1 MALAALL
8 FLAFAGPAR
17 SADTVTCERSV
28 EAFDPAAPSRLIG
41 HFDPPTTLEI
51 EGAAMEGRMLRVLY
65 KGPDGRQVRAL
76 CRAADLHV
84 EVVALDKVK
93 GDAPTKEGAPAGAEG
108 SSEPPSLK
116 MLREFDP
123 SIWETSPS
131 DFAQRHEPL
140 GFRWVAAGELH
151 EMRSD
156 RPLRFLDRPVYE
168 TLARFQNEKLQEV
181 SLLFFGR
188 GDAGRE
194 MDEREFQSAIKEI
207 GEALDRWAGSRG
219 LDAWVPV
226 SATDTKRRSWFKA
239 PLRLDLEWCVTRGVR
254 ETRGLME
261 PQRISF
267 RTEFIRLVARPFDG
281 KGDPSQLVKPNY
293 QGRGVTAVRRS
304 EVKERV
310 KRDPGGDVS
319 LEGIPMVNQGMKG
332 YCVPATAER
341 VMRYYG
347 IEVDQNELAKG
358 AGALTAGGTDPEAM
372 AKALRRLGDRF
383 SLAVTELISFDFQKF
398 KSGVTAY
405 NQVARRNKVPEIHLP
420 QSGTIMIQ
428 QVYEAMDPATLL
440 EARLKRT
447 NERTQFLY
455 HVRTAIDKGAP
466 LLWSVR
472 LGLVPEQPSLPQVS
486 GGHMRLIIG
495 YNEKS
500 GEILYSD
507 SWGAGHEMKRMSVD
521 HAFGITEGLCTV
533 LPGS

>member
-1 MALAALL
+1 MALAALF
-8 FLAFAGPAR
+8 FLAMAGSAG

-28 EAFDPAAPSRLIG
+28 EAFDPADPSRLIG
-41 HFDPPTTLEI
+41 HFDPPTILEI
-51 EGAAMEGRMLRVLY
+51 EGVAMEGRMLRVLY
-65 KGPDGRQVRAL
+65 KGADGRQVRAL
-76 CRAADLHV
+76 CRAAELKV
-84 EVVALDKVK
+84 EVVAPDTAK
-93 GDAPTKEGAPAGAEG
+93 GDAPTKEGAPSGGEG
-108 SSEPPSLK
+108 PGEAPSLK
-116 MLREFDP
+116 MLREF
-123 SIWETSPS
+123 SSSLWETSPS
-131 DFAQRHEPL
+131 DFAQQHEPF
-140 GFRWVAAGELH
+140 GFRWVAVGESR

-168 TLARFQNEKLQEV
+168 TLARFQNQKLQEV

-194 MDEREFQSAIKEI
+194 MDEREFLDTSKQM
-207 GEALDRWAGSRG
+207 GEALDRWTGSRG

-226 SATDTKRRSWFKA
+226 SATDTKRRSWFRP
-239 PLRLDLEWCVTRGVR
+239 PLRLDLEWCVTRGVH
-254 ETRGLME
+254 ETRGAME
-261 PQRISF
+261 TQRISF

-293 QGRGVTAVRRS
+293 QGRGVTAIRRS

-310 KRDPGGDVS
+310 KRGPDGDVS
-319 LEGIPMVNQGMKG
+319 LEGIPMVDQGMKG
-332 YCVPATAER
+332 YCVCATAER

-347 IEVDQNELAKG
+347 IEVDQNELAKA
-358 AGALTAGGTDPEAM
+358 AGALTMGGTNSDDM

-383 SLAVTELISFDFQKF
+383 SLGVTELISFDFQKF
-398 KSGVTAY
+398 LRGVTAY
-405 NQVARRNKVPEIHLP
+405 NQAARRNKAPEIHLP

-428 QVYEAMDPATLL
+428 QVYEAMDPAILL
-440 EARLKRT
+440 EVRLKRS

-455 HVRTAIDKGAP
+455 HVRTAIEKGAP

-472 LGLVPEQPSLPQVS
+472 LGLVTEQPPLPQTS

-500 GEILYSD
+500 GEVLYSD
-507 SWGAGHEMKRMSVD
+507 SWGAGHEMKRMSLD